1 MCIGIPLEV
10 ISCKD
15 QQALCIHNNTQQ
27 WVDCALVGD
36 VKPGQWLLVF
46 LGAARDVISAERAA
60 KITDALA
67 AMNAAIEGDVAAI
80 DLLFDDLV
88 SREPELP
95 PHLKIT

>member
-1 MCIGIPLEV
+1 MCIGIPLQVVQCEE
-10 ISCKD
+10 
-15 QQALCIHNNTQQ
+15 QRALCLHNNNHE

-46 LGAARDVISAERAA
+46 LGAAREILSPEQAA

-67 AMNAAIEGDVAAI
+67 AMNAAMQGDVAAI

-95 PHLKIT
+95 PHLK